1 VAETTLSKKLGFK
14 PNTKALILNAP
25 VGYLDK
31 LGALPEGAQVLT
43 QVNGKFDVVQL
54 FVNNKAEVD
63 QHAAQAIGALKLGG
77 MLWFTYPKISS
88 KVKTDITRDKGWDT
102 VTQAGYVG
110 VAVISIDDKWSALRF
125 RPVSDVKSLRKAQ
138 SK

>member
-1 VAETTLSKKLGFK
+1 MAETTLSKKLGFK
-14 PNTKALILNAP
+14 PNAKALILNAP
-25 VGYLDK
+25 DGYLDK
-31 LGALPEGAQVLT
+31 LGALPDGAEVST

-63 QHAAQAIGALKLGG
+63 QFAAQAISALKPGG

-102 VTQAGYVG
+102 PTQAGYTT
-110 VAVISIDDKWSALRF
+110 VAAISIDDKWSGLRF
-125 RPVSDVKSLRKAQ
+125 RPVGDVKSSRKA
-138 SK
+138 